1 MSLPIHTQAAPRPQD
16 LAPLAGDLTL
26 RRGRL
31 HEVCG
36 PSRLRLAVQVMARLQ
51 GPVIWVRPGWGA
63 DRLNAAG
70 LQAFANPAR
79 LILATAAREE
89 GLLWAMEEALRSGAA
104 PLVVAELLAPPG
116 LTPVRRL
123 HLAAE
128 AGGEVARRADGPAP
142 LGLILTPG
150 QGGAPGVES
159 RWHLAPAPSP
169 ALLWALG
176 ESWTLTRLRA
186 RLAPPARWRLHLA
199 EGGEALEP
207 LPVDDPSPDDPGPD
221 DPGPDDR
228 GPDDSDPDA
237 SGPRQRTT
245 A

>member
-16 LAPLAGDLTL
+16 LAPLVGDLAL
-26 RRGRL
+26 QRGRL

-51 GPVIWVRPGWGA
+51 GPVIWIRPGWGS

-70 LQAFANPAR
+70 LQPFANPAR
-79 LILATAAREE
+79 LILATAS
-89 GLLWAMEEALRSGAA
+89 LEEALRSGAA
-104 PLVVAELLAPPG
+104 PMVVAELPTPPG

-128 AGGEVARRADGPAP
+128 AGGEAARRDHAPAP

-169 ALLWALG
+169 ALLWAEG

-186 RLAPPARWRLHLA
+186 RLAPTARWRLHFTSGR
-199 EGGEALEP
+199 EVLEP
-207 LPVDDPSPDDPGPD
+207 LAT
-221 DPGPDDR
+221 DDR
-228 GPDDSDPDA
+228 GPDGE
-237 SGPRQRTT
+237 GPPQRTT

>member
-16 LAPLAGDLTL
+16 MAPLAGDLAL

-31 HEVCG
+31 HEFCG
-36 PSRLRLAVQVMARLQ
+36 PSRLRLAVQIMARAQ
-51 GPVIWVRPGWGA
+51 GPVIWIRPGWGS

-70 LQAFANPAR
+70 LQPLANPAR

-89 GLLWAMEEALRSGAA
+89 GLLWAMEEALRSGVA
-104 PLVVAELLAPPG
+104 PLVVAELLVPPG

-128 AGGEVARRADGPAP
+128 AGGEAARRDHAAVP

-150 QGGAPGVES
+150 QGGAAGVES

-169 ALLWALG
+169 ALLWAVG
-176 ESWTLTRLRA
+176 ENWTLTRLRA
-186 RLAPPARWRLHLA
+186 RMAPPARWRLRMN
-199 EGGEALEP
+199 GGADTLEP
-207 LPVDDPSPDDPGPD
+207 MSPEDPAPTDH
-221 DPGPDDR
+221 
-228 GPDDSDPDA
+228 
-237 SGPRQRTT
+237 TT